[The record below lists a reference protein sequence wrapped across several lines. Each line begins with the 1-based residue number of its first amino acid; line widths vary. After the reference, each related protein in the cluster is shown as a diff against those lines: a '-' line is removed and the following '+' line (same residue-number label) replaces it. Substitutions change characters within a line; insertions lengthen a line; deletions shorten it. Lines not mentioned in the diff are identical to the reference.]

1 MTASSPPR
9 KRRPTQSDVARI
21 AAVSQVVVSAVLN
34 PASRISV
41 SADTRQR
48 VMAAVDQLG
57 YVPHPAARS
66 LRTQRTMTIAG
77 VIPDISNPF
86 YPAFQRGIQDVAEGH
101 GYDLL
106 IANTDGVPEKER
118 KAVRMLAQG
127 RVDGIVLSPLHLTP
141 DDLQP
146 AIDAGV
152 ALVVFGALHD
162 LPDIPVDRLTV
173 DNERAAYTAVSHLI
187 DRGHTRI
194 AMIAGEADTPPRL
207 ERVRGYRRALADR
220 AIPHDEI
227 LIRGGDFT
235 QAGGY
240 QTMRELLRV
249 RLEPRPTAVFA
260 ANDLMAMGALGALH
274 EAALRVPRDMA
285 IVGFD
290 DIPAAELVSP
300 PLTTVAQFP
309 NRLGRRAAE
318 VLFERLAG
326 TVSGA
331 GRSEEMPFAL
341 IVRAST

>member
-1 MTASSPPR
+1 MNVSSPLR
-9 KRRPTQSDVARI
+9 KRRPTQADVASL

-41 SADTRQR
+41 SPDTRQR
-48 VMAAVDQLG
+48 VLAAVDELG
-57 YVPHPAARS
+57 YVPNPAARS

-86 YPAFQRGIQDVAEGH
+86 YPAFQRGIQDVAECH

-127 RVDGIVLSPLHLTP
+127 RVDGIVLSPLHLVP
-141 DDLQP
+141 DDIRP
-146 AIDAGV
+146 AIDGGV

-162 LPDIPVDRLTV
+162 LAITHVDRLAV
-173 DNERAAYTAVSHLI
+173 DNEHAAHTAVSHLI

-207 ERVRGYRRALADR
+207 ERVRGYQRALADR
-220 AIPHDEI
+220 ALPHDEI

-240 QTMRELLRV
+240 QTMHELLK
-249 RLEPRPTAVFA
+249 LQPRPTAVFA
-260 ANDLMAMGALGALH
+260 ANDLMAMGALVALR
-274 EAALRVPRDMA
+274 EAALRVPEDMA

-309 NRLGRRAAE
+309 NRLGQRAAE
-318 VLFERLAG
+318 MLFERLAG
-326 TVSGA
+326 KAPEA
-331 GRSEEMPFAL
+331 GRSEAMPFEL

>member
-1 MTASSPPR
+1 MTIPR
-9 KRRPTQSDVARI
+9 SAPKRRPTQSDVARL
-21 AAVSQVVVSAVLN
+21 ADVSQVAVSAVLN
-34 PASRISV
+34 PGSRISV

-48 VMAAVDQLG
+48 VLAAVDDLG
-57 YVPHPAARS
+57 YVPNPAARS

-86 YPAFQRGIQDVAEGH
+86 YPAFQRGIQDVAERH

-106 IANTDGVPEKER
+106 IVNTDGVEANER
-118 KAVRMLAQG
+118 KAVRALAQG

-141 DDLQP
+141 EDLQP
-146 AIDAGV
+146 AIECGV
-152 ALVVFGALHD
+152 ALVVFGALHELAD
-162 LPDIPVDRLTV
+162 SEVDRLAV
-173 DNERAAYTAVSHLI
+173 NNEQAAHTAVSHLI

-194 AMIAGEADTPPRL
+194 AMIAGEADTPARL
-207 ERVRGYRRALADR
+207 ERVRGYQRALGDR

-240 QTMRELLRV
+240 QTMRELLR
-249 RLEPRPTAVFA
+249 LQPRPTAVFA
-260 ANDLMAMGALGALH
+260 ANDLMAMGALGALR
-274 EAALRVPRDMA
+274 EAALQVPKDMA

-309 NRLGRRAAE
+309 ERLGRRAAE
-318 VLFERLAG
+318 MLFERLKGLAPG
-326 TVSGA
+326 V
-331 GRSEEMPFAL
+331 GRSEELPFEL